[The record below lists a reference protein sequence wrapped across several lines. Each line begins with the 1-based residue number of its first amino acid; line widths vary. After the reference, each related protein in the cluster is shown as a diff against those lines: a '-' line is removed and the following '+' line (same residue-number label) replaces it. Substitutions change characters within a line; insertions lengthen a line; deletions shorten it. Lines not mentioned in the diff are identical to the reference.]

1 MAQGASGRGLALT
14 LARDDLRA
22 PALTTGGRLLCRRD
36 AAVSGAVGI
45 RAGAR
50 SEGAR
55 GGTRACY
62 AHDSR
67 ASRCLAGRKAV
78 PTLGPR
84 QLAVRPEE
92 VVQLVEASDGRLV
105 AEGAVGSSSI
115 VEVDPPGEG
124 GGALAAVAVDRA
136 IGPATEH
143 GADESLCLA
152 IGLRAVGACA

>member
-14 LARDDLRA
+14 LARDGLAA

-84 QLAVRPEE
+84 QLAQLLVRSSAHTRAGIISP
-92 VVQLVEASDGRLV
+92 ASR
-105 AEGAVGSSSI
+105 SSC
-115 VEVDPPGEG
+115 
-124 GGALAAVAVDRA
+124 R
-136 IGPATEH
+136 
-143 GADESLCLA
+143 
-152 IGLRAVGACA
+152 